1 MTVSGRTHT
10 HLTGVGG
17 LAVSIIYSVMLLV
30 VSPGSAI
37 SLAASFFI
45 IFEFESVFGSS
56 ENDKNSVSFNSLYI
70 FTQSIVLQASL
81 HHYYDF

>member
-56 ENDKNSVSFNSLYI
+56 ENDKNTVSFNSSYI
-70 FTQSIVLQASL
+70 HTVICVTSVSSL
-81 HHYYDF
+81 LL